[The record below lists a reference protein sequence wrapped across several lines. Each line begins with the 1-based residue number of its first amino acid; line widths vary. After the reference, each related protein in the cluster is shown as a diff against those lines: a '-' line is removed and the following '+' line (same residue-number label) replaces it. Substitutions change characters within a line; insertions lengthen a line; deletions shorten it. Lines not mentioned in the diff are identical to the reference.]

1 MATFYE
7 VKKLICKMFGYN
19 NIGDNDDD
27 LEIEIKRRWDSREC
41 TFLLINQELKKIYNE
56 IVSNKEDTLELFAEH
71 KYEIAIHMDSPV
83 IRRVSELP
91 ISDDFDN
98 HMQYSL
104 GYCSVEYCIYILVML
119 INRKN
124 FTKAMHDMFMI
135 SYRIKNGQFPVKEGE
150 EIDWKKALI
159 YGMREYS
166 IKITCESSWNVDT
179 ARRKKT
185 AYIFE
190 FMYKTGFALL
200 EYVDLE
206 DMFPSRKMRRDIFNV
221 NSLDNVPHREYIDDV
236 VDYYRVGIA
245 STDPY
250 IQFISFYHIIEFFYD
265 EVFKQKIVSD
275 LRDKLTHPDF
285 SYKDDQKVYDI
296 VRFTKGRLKMNE
308 ELGSGNEL
316 QSLIYVLQ
324 EFIDISTL
332 KSNLLQTNK
341 DSIIY
346 YQGNKVSF
354 AKAPSIQWN
363 DSNGVSKNIA
373 KRIYYVR
380 NALVHSKS
388 GKNEERYKPYKDEK
402 ELLREI
408 PLIKTIAEMIIIGS
422 SKII

>member
-1 MATFYE
+1 
-7 VKKLICKMFGYN
+7 
-19 NIGDNDDD
+19 
-27 LEIEIKRRWDSREC
+27 
-41 TFLLINQELKKIYNE
+41 
-56 IVSNKEDTLELFAEH
+56 
-71 KYEIAIHMDSPV
+71 
-83 IRRVSELP
+83 
-91 ISDDFDN
+91 
-98 HMQYSL
+98 
-104 GYCSVEYCIYILVML
+104 
-119 INRKN
+119 
-124 FTKAMHDMFMI
+124 
-135 SYRIKNGQFPVKEGE
+135 
-150 EIDWKKALI
+150 
-159 YGMREYS
+159 MREYS